1 MLGRPVSVPP
11 QPHSETAMSLSI
23 EGGQIVDAAELPARA
38 SIA

>member
-1 MLGRPVSVPP
+1 M
-11 QPHSETAMSLSI
+11 AMSLSI